1 MPKFTKIWD
10 RSTYLFPLDEAWN
23 FGIQTTKRIQETI
36 EGGCGCPEDD
46 GAILAQA
53 IRNAG
58 DGDYLE
64 LGTFFGGSAILAS
77 LTKKQFGIK
86 GEVFC
91 VDDLEFYGEARNAA
105 TIMRNAEKMGASIN
119 LKVAKTSPFPY
130 IGHKF
135 NVVMIDAAHDLAS
148 CLQDWMSARAVSTK
162 YVLFHDYSP
171 GYGGVMAVVKYADFW
186 PVHISAHTAVL
197 ENL

>member
-1 MPKFTKIWD
+1 MSKFSKVWD
-10 RSTYLFPLDEAWN
+10 KSTYLFPLDEAWN
-23 FGIQTTKRIQETI
+23 FGMEMTKKIQETI

-53 IRNAG
+53 IKNAG

-64 LGTFFGGSAILAS
+64 MGTFFGGSAILAS
-77 LTKKQFGIK
+77 LTKKHFGIK
-86 GEVFC
+86 GGVYC
-91 VDDLEFYGEARNAA
+91 IDDLEFFGDDRNAA

-130 IGHKF
+130 QGRRF

-148 CLQDWMSARAVSTK
+148 CLNDWMSARSVSTK

-171 GYGGVMAVVKYADFW
+171 GYGGVTTTVKFADFM